1 MKIEIMEIIALIFAG
16 FATGFTACNLFY
28 SFKHKIMDFDTY
40 AKAWQCGYDT
50 AMEEVES
57 EIKEATK

>member
-1 MKIEIMEIIALIFAG
+1 METMEIIALIFAG

-28 SFKHKIMDFDTY
+28 SFNYKITDFDTY
-40 AKAWQCGYDT
+40 AKAWQSGYDT

-57 EIKEATK
+57 EMKEGAK